1 MLSFYYLHCQSMSGG
16 DSEPPSKKKRGP
28 NKKIPDDIKETR
40 ATWLRILAE
49 KVTQDKA
56 AKGKLPKG
64 YFNNDLLAEQR
75 AKELNAML
83 LVTVEDI
90 RNEVKRMEKAP
101 TKRDELLTRFRQIK
115 ARITASAPTRT
126 LVLQP
131 HAIRSSNQTANQ
143 KKRRSNQ
150 TASQKKR
157 SNQTANRYQM
167 QRSPPPKM
175 MNLVRRIQTMK
186 TKLKTPLSNSI
197 IST

>member
-1 MLSFYYLHCQSMSGG
+1 MSGG

-40 ATWLRILAE
+40 ATRLRILAE
-49 KVTQDKA
+49 KVIQDKA

-150 TASQKKR
+150 TESRKKR